1 MLLGTSLSLYYTA
14 LMETSKKKKTLSI
27 PSILLV
33 LHFYFFSVK
42 YGILAPLVAQIGKDA
57 DVAEFLDAG
66 YSIVQNDEPDTIQ
79 WFAVKY
85 DSVAPN
91 TTFAIFDTFTSE
103 AGRQA
108 HLNGQVPVAL
118 SANAARLLVPE
129 PVDIRQV
136 EVLASKV
143 EKVAV
148 ASDKKAGLSVGLRVL
163 IEAKPEKVQTVRQFL
178 TVSVIIAM
186 LTENHSIALT
196 ECPFFGQRGIS
207 NSSLVCYLP
216 PRN

>member
-1 MLLGTSLSLYYTA
+1 MLTKHLFF
-14 LMETSKKKKTLSI
+14 
-27 PSILLV
+27 
-33 LHFYFFSVK
+33 FYSFHTPVIK

-66 YSIVQNDEPDTIQ
+66 YSIVVQNEPETIQ

-85 DSVAPN
+85 DNNNNLDSSSSSSAQAGSS
-91 TTFAIFDTFTSE
+91 TFAIFDTFKSE

-129 PVDIRQV
+129 PGAVDIRQV

-143 EKVAV
+143 EKKKLA

-163 IEAKPEKVQTVRQFL
+163 IEAKPEKVQVVRDFL
-178 TVSVIIAM
+178 FVSGV
-186 LTENHSIALT
+186 
-196 ECPFFGQRGIS
+196 FFFFF
-207 NSSLVCYLP
+207 
-216 PRN
+216 

>member
-1 MLLGTSLSLYYTA
+1 MIKKRNISYLISVLQLRSWKPVRNLYPIRVHSTSFTN
-14 LMETSKKKKTLSI
+14 T
-27 PSILLV
+27 
-33 LHFYFFSVK
+33 FFFLFFQPLVK

-57 DVAEFLDAG
+57 DVAEFLNAG
-66 YSIVQNDEPDTIQ
+66 YSIVQNDEPGTIQ

-85 DSVAPN
+85 DTVAPN
-91 TTFAIFDTFTSE
+91 STFAIFDTFTSE

-118 SANAARLLVPE
+118 SANAARLLVPD

-143 EKVAV
+143 EKVT
-148 ASDKKAGLSVGLRVL
+148 SDKKAGLSVGLRVL

-178 TVSVIIAM
+178 TVSVSIIAM
-186 LTENHSIALT
+186 
-196 ECPFFGQRGIS
+196 F
-207 NSSLVCYLP
+207 
-216 PRN
+216 

>member
-1 MLLGTSLSLYYTA
+1 MLT
-14 LMETSKKKKTLSI
+14 K
-27 PSILLV
+27 
-33 LHFYFFSVK
+33 HFFFFFSFHTPVIK

-66 YSIVQNDEPDTIQ
+66 YSIVVQNEPETIQ

-85 DSVAPN
+85 DNNNNNNLDSSSSAQAGSS
-91 TTFAIFDTFTSE
+91 TFAIFDTFKSE

-129 PVDIRQV
+129 PGAVDIRQV

-143 EKVAV
+143 EKKKLA

-163 IEAKPEKVQTVRQFL
+163 IEAKPEKVQVVRDFL
-178 TVSVIIAM
+178 IVSGV
-186 LTENHSIALT
+186 
-196 ECPFFGQRGIS
+196 FFFFF
-207 NSSLVCYLP
+207 
-216 PRN
+216 